1 MVSAVLTVATAL
13 SKPASGAAVQTS
25 TSTNLRAPIVRAG
38 SASVPSAA
46 ANAWT
51 AAVRAA
57 SVSGTT
63 QGAASV
69 SGTAQGAASVSGT
82 TQGGASVSGMTVAAN
97 AWGTTVRGASVLG
110 TTRVAKPALTAEQKL
125 ALKHLHETAQQFES
139 LFVNMLFKSM
149 REAAPQTSITGEKQ
163 SPAETTFTE
172 MLDEKRS
179 ESMAQT
185 GAFGLAK
192 VLEDQLKASVLANPS
207 QAAKSRVAPE
217 GIL

>member
-1 MVSAVLTVATAL
+1 MSTELVPIVSAVLTVATAL
-13 SKPASGAAVQTS
+13 SKPVSGKAAQTS
-25 TSTNLRAPIVRAG
+25 TGTDLRG
-38 SASVPSAA
+38 SSFRD
-46 ANAWT
+46 T
-51 AAVRAA
+51 TVRAA

-63 QGAASV
+63 QGGSSV
-69 SGTAQGAASVSGT
+69 SGTSAAP
-82 TQGGASVSGMTVAAN
+82 N

-110 TTRVAKPALTAEQKL
+110 STAVPKPELTAEQKL

-149 REAAPQTSITGEKQ
+149 REAAPQTSITGDKQ

-207 QAAKSRVAPE
+207 QAAKSRVAPD